1 MKQKKIIGTAAAL
14 VVLCSS
20 CGYALGK
27 YQAEKAQNNAVSY
40 VKDSGRDK
48 SDKTSLAAD
57 KTPDQISQEE
67 GISAEQIVV
76 KITDQGYVT
85 SHGDHYHYYNGKVP
99 YNAIISEELLMTDPN
114 YHFKQS
120 DVVNEILDGYV
131 IKVDGK
137 YYVYL
142 KPGSKRK
149 NIRTKKEIAEQVAKG
164 TKEAKEKGLTK
175 VAHLSKSEAAA
186 VSQAKKEGRYTTD
199 DGYVFSPTD
208 VIDDMGDAYLVPHGN
223 HFHYI
228 PKKDLSPSE
237 LAAAQ
242 AYWSQKQGGAARPA
256 GYRPA
261 PMSNPGITPNPGPL
275 PTIGGDHPVIPIPNE
290 ASPVAGN
297 PSAAFHGKSFTE
309 LLNQLHGLDKEY
321 RHVEEDGL
329 IFEPTQ
335 VTKANEFGYV
345 IPHGDHYHIIPRS
358 QLSALEITLADRYL
372 AGETQDDTA
381 NKPKPAEQ
389 SHSDKEVIHHFLGHD
404 IKAYGKGLDGK
415 PYDTSDAYVFS
426 KESIDSVDKS
436 GVTAKHGN
444 HFHYMGFGELEQS
457 ELDQVADWL
466 KDRGQTDAIAAS
478 LSRAGNKE
486 KVILKK
492 DNVEQTVSKP
502 AFETKNVIN
511 KQDGSFILLKD
522 GKEYTYDEK
531 QLDNTQRAFAELRL
545 AELKKGN
552 YKYDIVPPKEGEL
565 EPGLYVN
572 LDDIPLH
579 AENATVDLGDRFIIP
594 HIDHIHIA
602 FYKDMKKEQLATVK
616 YLMQHPE
623 VRPEAWTDPGHSNK
637 KASNTNKIKYIAGST
652 PKEQRAGMKNWQ
664 IIHTI
669 EEVQQALKEG
679 RYATSDGYIFDPE
692 DIRDPQTKIWNDSYT
707 IPRAKGGSLRDI
719 PFTKLSESELAQAK
733 KIAGEVK
740 AERDKKIKA
749 DEDNDDKSK
758 EDQKQSDEKKEDK
771 KLINQV
777 NFPLFKPESSTD
789 SISDSQDK
797 KKSSEVQSSKL
808 QTELNVEKQELEP
821 TNDDGRLKKDEKAIE

>member
-20 CGYALGK
+20 CGYVLGK
-27 YQAEKAQNNAVSY
+27 YQADQAQNNAVSY

-48 SDKTSLAAD
+48 SDKTSLVAD

-114 YHFKQS
+114 YHFNQS

-242 AYWSQKQGGAARPA
+242 AYWSQKQGNSPKPS
-256 GYRPA
+256 GYRPSV
-261 PMSNPGITPNPGPL
+261 PVPNPGITPNPGYIPAR
-275 PTIGGDHPVIPIPNE
+275 GGLQPVIPTLNNHLPMSEN
-290 ASPVAGN
+290 SSDV
-297 PSAAFHGKSFTE
+297 FKDKSFTE
-309 LLNQLHGLDKEY
+309 LLNQLHGLDKKY
-321 RHVEEDGL
+321 RHIEEDGL

-358 QLSALEITLADRYL
+358 QLSALEITLTDRYL
-372 AGETQDDTA
+372 AGEIQDDTT
-381 NKPKPAEQ
+381 NKTKPAEQ
-389 SHSDKEVIHHFLGHD
+389 AHSDKEVHHNFLGHR

-415 PYDTSDAYVFS
+415 PYDTSDGYVFS
-426 KESIDSVDKS
+426 KESISSVDNS
-436 GVTAKHGN
+436 GVTARHGN
-444 HFHYMGFGELEQS
+444 HFHYMGFGELEQN
-457 ELDQVADWL
+457 ELDQVADWI
-466 KDRGQTDAIAAS
+466 TDS
-478 LSRAGNKE
+478 QE
-486 KVILKK
+486 KVTIK
-492 DNVEQTVSKP
+492 NVEQVEQTAPKP
-502 AFETKNVIN
+502 AFEAKNVIN
-511 KQDGSFILLKD
+511 KKDGFFILFKD

-531 QLDNTQRAFAELRL
+531 QLDNTQRAFAELKL
-545 AELKKGN
+545 AEFKKGD
-552 YKYDIVPPKEGEL
+552 YKYDIVAPKESEL

-602 FYKDMKKEQLATVK
+602 FYRDMKKEEIATVK

-623 VRPEAWTDPGHSNK
+623 VRPDAWTDPGHGHDNK
-637 KASNTNKIKYIAGST
+637 KTSNTNQIKYIAGST

-692 DIRDPQTKIWNDSYT
+692 DIRDPQTMIWTDSYT
-707 IPRAKGGSLRDI
+707 IPRAKGGTLRDI
-719 PFTKLSESELAQAK
+719 PLTKLSESELAQAK
-733 KIAGEVK
+733 KVAEEVK
-740 AERDKKIKA
+740 AERDKKIKV
-749 DEDNDDKSK
+749 DEDNDDRFK

-771 KLINQV
+771 KSINQV
-777 NFPLFKPESSTD
+777 NFPLFKPESPAD
-789 SISDSQDK
+789 SISDNQDD
-797 KKSSEVQSSKL
+797 SIPSEDQSIEL
-808 QTELNVEKQELEP
+808 QTEPDVERKVSEP
-821 TNDDGRLKKDEKAIE
+821 TNDNDVRVEKNETAIE

>member
-1 MKQKKIIGTAAAL
+1 MKHKKLIGTATAL
-14 VVLCSS
+14 IVLCST

-27 YQAEKAQNNAVSY
+27 YQAEHAQNNAISY

-48 SDKTSLAAD
+48 SDKVTLGSE

-99 YNAIISEELLMTDPN
+99 YDAIISEELLMTDPN

-120 DVVNEILDGYV
+120 DVINEVLDGYV

-142 KPGSKRK
+142 KPESKRK

-164 TKEAKEKGLTK
+164 TKEAKEKGLAK
-175 VAHLSKSEAAA
+175 VSHLNKAEAAA
-186 VSQAKKEGRYTTD
+186 VNEAKKEGRYTTD
-199 DGYVFSPTD
+199 DGYIFSPTD

-242 AYWSQKQGGAARPA
+242 AYWSQKQGNSPKPV
-256 GYRPA
+256 GYRALVPV
-261 PMSNPGITPNPGPL
+261 PNPGSLANYL
-275 PTIGGDHPVIPIPNE
+275 PRRDGYQPVIPTPNNHLL
-290 ASPVAGN
+290 AGEN
-297 PSAAFHGKSFTE
+297 SSDVLKDKSFTE
-309 LLNQLHGLDKEY
+309 LLNQLHGLDKKY

-358 QLSALEITLADRYL
+358 QLSALEIILADRYL
-372 AGETQDDTA
+372 AGETQDDAA
-381 NKPKPAEQ
+381 NKSKPADQ
-389 SHSDKEVIHHFLGHD
+389 THPVKEILHNFLGHS

-415 PYDTSDAYVFS
+415 PYDTSDGYVFS

-436 GVTAKHGN
+436 GVTVKHGN
-444 HFHYMGFGELEQS
+444 HFHYMGLGELEQN
-457 ELDQVADWL
+457 ELDQVADWVTEND
-466 KDRGQTDAIAAS
+466 K
-478 LSRAGNKE
+478 
-486 KVILKK
+486 KVTIKK
-492 DNVEQTVSKP
+492 DKQVEQATQRPV
-502 AFETKNVIN
+502 FEAKNVIN
-511 KQDGSFILLKD
+511 KKNSSFIILKD

-531 QLDNTQRAFAELRL
+531 QLDNTKRAFAELRL

-552 YKYDIVPPKEGEL
+552 YKYDIVAPKEGEL

-623 VRPEAWTDPGHSNK
+623 VRPEAWTDPGHSDK

-821 TNDDGRLKKDEKAIE
+821 TNDDDRLKKDEKAIE

>member
-1 MKQKKIIGTAAAL
+1 MKKKYIYISSVAAILLASHIG
-14 VVLCSS
+14 S
-20 CGYALGK
+20 YQLGK
-27 YQAEKAQNNAVSY
+27 HQADSATKDNAIAYIDGGKSKAKAP
-40 VKDSGRDK
+40 K
-48 SDKTSLAAD
+48 AD

-114 YHFKQS
+114 YHFNQS

-149 NIRTKKEIAEQVAKG
+149 NIRTKQQIAEQVAKG
-164 TKEAKEKGLTK
+164 TKEAKEKGLAQIT
-175 VAHLSKSEAAA
+175 HLSKSEAEA
-186 VSQAKKEGRYTTD
+186 VNEARKEGRYTTD
-199 DGYVFSPTD
+199 DGYIFSPTD
-208 VIDDMGDAYLVPHGN
+208 VIDDMGDAYLVPHGS

-242 AYWSQKQGGAARPA
+242 AYWSQKQGVAAKPT

-261 PMSNPGITPNPGPL
+261 PMPNPGITPNPGSL
-275 PTIGGDHPVIPIPNE
+275 PTTGDDYPATPIPNGT
-290 ASPVAGN
+290 SPVAGN

-309 LLNQLHGLDKEY
+309 LLNQLHGLDKKY

-372 AGETQDDTA
+372 AGETQDNTT

-389 SHSDKEVIHHFLGHD
+389 SHSDKEVFHNFLGHR

-466 KDRGQTDAIAAS
+466 KAKGQADTIAAS
-478 LSRAGNKE
+478 LSQSEGKE
-486 KVILKK
+486 TMLFDAKKVSRKVTNGGKIGYMM
-492 DNVEQTVSKP
+492 
-502 AFETKNVIN
+502 I
-511 KQDGSFILLKD
+511 KD
-522 GKEYTYDEK
+522 GKDYFYDRDH
-531 QLDNTQRAFAELRL
+531 LDLTQIAFAEQ
-545 AELKKGN
+545 ELMLKDKDH
-552 YKYDIVPPKEGEL
+552 YRYDIVKTAIEPKLAVEVSSL
-565 EPGLYVN
+565 PM
-572 LDDIPLH
+572 H
-579 AENATVDLGDRFIIP
+579 AGNASYDTGSSFVIP
-594 HIDHIHIA
+594 HIDHIHVVPYSWLNSDQIA
-602 FYKDMKKEQLATVK
+602 TIK
-616 YLMQHPE
+616 YVMQHPE
-623 VRPEAWTDPGHSNK
+623 ARPNIWSNPGHEEVG
-637 KASNTNKIKYIAGST
+637 TVIANVT
-652 PKEQRAGMKNWQ
+652 PADKRAGMENWQ
-664 IIHTI
+664 IIHSA
-669 EEVQQALKEG
+669 EEVQKAIAEG
-679 RYATSDGYIFDPE
+679 RFATPDGYIFDPQ
-692 DIRDPQTKIWNDSYT
+692 DVLAKGTVVWKNGSFS
-707 IPRAKGGSLRDI
+707 IPRANGKSLRT
-719 PFTKLSESELAQAK
+719 FY
-733 KIAGEVK
+733 
-740 AERDKKIKA
+740 
-749 DEDNDDKSK
+749 K
-758 EDQKQSDEKKEDK
+758 EDLTETEWLKAQELLARKKAVSASDVEKGDNSP
-771 KLINQV
+771 ITPVPTAPANT
-777 NFPLFKPESSTD
+777 PESSIDKMEEIDEPKSFID
-789 SISDSQDK
+789 SLPDYGLDK
-797 KKSSEVQSSKL
+797 ATLEDHVNQLAKKANIDPKYLIFLPEGVQFYD
-808 QTELNVEKQELEP
+808 QTGAIVLYDIKTLEKI
-821 TNDDGRLKKDEKAIE
+821 K